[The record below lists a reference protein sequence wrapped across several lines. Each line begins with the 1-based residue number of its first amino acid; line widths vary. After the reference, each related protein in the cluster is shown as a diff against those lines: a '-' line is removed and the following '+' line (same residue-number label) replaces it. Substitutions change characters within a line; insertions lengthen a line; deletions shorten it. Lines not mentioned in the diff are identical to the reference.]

1 MKATPLFLGACALAS
16 VAGAVGGA
24 TTNTTP
30 IQNAAIGMDM
40 LPERH
45 IAFDSADSGLPQVA
59 PPDHYAMITPQ
70 GRIEA
75 AELSTRGLYSQR
87 RFGWNTAQYDTLPET
102 AFTDETTDETAGSNW
117 SDDVAPAPA
126 INAPPIPAPVEPLR
140 LDEPAATS
148 NGQPRVIDVAVAL
161 ASER

>member
-16 VAGAVGGA
+16 VAGAVAGA
-24 TTNTTP
+24 TMNTTP

-40 LPERH
+40 LPERD
-45 IAFDSADSGLPQVA
+45 IAFNSADSGLPEVA

-87 RFGWNTAQYDTLPET
+87 RFGWNTAQYDIQPET
-102 AFTDETTDETAGSNW
+102 AFTDEAAGSDW
-117 SDDVAPAPA
+117 SDNAAPAPA
-126 INAPPIPAPVEPLR
+126 IKAPPLPAPVEPLR
-140 LDEPAATS
+140 LDEPAEAS
-148 NGQPRVIDVAVAL
+148 SGQPRVIDVAVAL
-161 ASER
+161 AAAR